1 MHKSFYCSLNLTI
14 LIHHSTKIE
23 ERKKRLAALVL
34 FHGKRDKRRK
44 LKLQAELGGI
54 KREKIKREN

>member
-1 MHKSFYCSLNLTI
+1 MPSAQACIKSFYCSLNLTI

-34 FHGKRDKRRK
+34 FHGKRDKKRK
-44 LKLQAELGGI
+44 VKLQAE
-54 KREKIKREN
+54 